1 MRQAVHELQDVLG
14 PGWGRLFHA
23 ERHHLT
29 LRGDGLSV
37 DALSLGL
44 AAAPDL
50 ETLRLFQKDLLEDLA
65 GLDPAFDRWLK
76 EERCRLSRA
85 AVSLGESILA
95 EQRGTPGIL
104 EAAEHLLLIDR
115 GHEGAWRAVI
125 RSRAE
130 DGDRPAARLAY
141 DRCRA
146 TLAELG
152 HGGPSP
158 ETEDLL
164 VRIGGQASYAATVD
178 EPMQTVRGTLLSG
191 GGLPG
196 RGLSGGGVSGGGS
209 SVRLG
214 VLPLRAV
221 DPAHPGH
228 ADGLAVGLAEEITT
242 LLARFRWISCISGSS
257 LTAIS
262 GDGGPGA
269 LPWEG
274 MNVDFMLDGT
284 LQRSGAN
291 VRILV
296 RIIDMRSGG
305 AVIWA
310 RRFDRDATDTL
321 ALQDD
326 LAAEI
331 VAQVDPELLMRE
343 GERNRGSRTPSP
355 SPNELVLCAIPAIYR
370 LERSGFQAAG
380 KMLADALMADPKHA
394 SAHAWYAYWH
404 LFLIGQG
411 WADDPVNASMR
422 AEELAERAVILD
434 PSDARA
440 LTLAGHVRSFLG
452 RAREA
457 SALHDRA
464 IALNPNLALAWCFSG
479 LALSYLGQHDDAL
492 IRLRQ
497 ASRMSPSDPHSFF
510 FDMAIVMPHLLLGDY
525 EKAIEFGRRAIQLN
539 PLFSSSYKLYLSALG
554 HLGLEREAEIVSA
567 RLLTLEPEFSI
578 ANAIERSPI
587 TRPQD
592 LARYADGLRL
602 AGLQEQSGRRTEPD
616 VMRRLIDFDCRPQ
629 HSRLDAG

>member
-37 DALSLGL
+37 DALSLGH

-95 EQRGTPGIL
+95 EQRGTSGIL

-130 DGDRPAARLAY
+130 EGDRQAARLAY

-146 TLAELG
+146 ALAELG
-152 HGGPSP
+152 HGGPSR

-164 VRIGGQASYAATVD
+164 VRIGGQASSAATVD
-178 EPMQTVRGTLLSG
+178 EPIRTVRGTMLSG
-191 GGLPG
+191 GGC
-196 RGLSGGGVSGGGS
+196 

-228 ADGLAVGLAEEITT
+228 ADGLGVGLAEEITT

-262 GDGGPGA
+262 GDAGPGA

-284 LQRSGAN
+284 LQRSGTN

-343 GERNRGSRTPSP
+343 GERSGGRRDPSP
-355 SPNELVLCAIPAIYR
+355 SPNELVLRAIPAIYR

-380 KMLADALMADPKHA
+380 NMLADALVADPRHA

-411 WADDPVNASMR
+411 WAEDPVMASMR

-434 PSDARA
+434 PADARA

-452 RAREA
+452 RAWEA

-464 IALNPNLALAWCFSG
+464 ITLNPNLALAWCFSG

-510 FDMAIVMPHLLLGDY
+510 FDMAIVLPHLLLGDY

-554 HLGLEREAEIVSA
+554 HLGREREAKIVSA

-578 ANAIERSPI
+578 VNAIERSPI

-592 LARYADGLRL
+592 LARYAEGLRL
-602 AGLQEQSGRRTEPD
+602 AGLQEQSGLQDRT
-616 VMRRLIDFDCRPQ
+616 RP
-629 HSRLDAG
+629 